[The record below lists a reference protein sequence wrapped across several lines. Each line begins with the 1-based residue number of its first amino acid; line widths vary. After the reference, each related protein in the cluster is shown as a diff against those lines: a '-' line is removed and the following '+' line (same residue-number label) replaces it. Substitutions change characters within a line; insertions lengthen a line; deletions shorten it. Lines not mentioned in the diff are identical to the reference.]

1 MDPKRVSRT
10 HFDQTF
16 KVLVVGNSMVGKS
29 VLMYRFVDDTYDTS
43 LTTTIGIDFKIKTI
57 DLDGKRIK
65 LQIWDTAGQERY
77 KNLTQNYYRG
87 AHGVML
93 VYDVTDKQSFEDV
106 KTWIR
111 SIDQNCDTSVQK
123 ILLGNKC
130 DLEDQRVV
138 SKESGQQL
146 AINYGLKFLE
156 TSSKESINVEEAF
169 TTIARD
175 IKAFHDQRMS
185 VLISDAQTITVD
197 PSAQKLKRRSKKKCC

>member
-1 MDPKRVSRT
+1 MDSKRVTRT

-65 LQIWDTAGQERY
+65 LQIWDTAGQDRY
-77 KNLTQNYYRG
+77 KTLTHNYYRG

-93 VYDVTDKQSFEDV
+93 VYDITDKKSFEDV

-138 SKESGQQL
+138 SKESGQQF

-185 VLISDAQTITVD
+185 VFISDAQTIKVD
-197 PSAQKLKRRSKKKCC
+197 PSAQKLIRISKKKCC

>member
-1 MDPKRVSRT
+1 
-10 HFDQTF
+10 
-16 KVLVVGNSMVGKS
+16 MVGKS
-29 VLMYRFVDDTYDTS
+29 VLMYRFVDNTYDTS

-93 VYDVTDKQSFEDV
+93 VYDVTDEQSFEDV

-130 DLEDQRVV
+130 DLEGV
-138 SKESGQQL
+138 
-146 AINYGLKFLE
+146 
-156 TSSKESINVEEAF
+156 
-169 TTIARD
+169 
-175 IKAFHDQRMS
+175 
-185 VLISDAQTITVD
+185 
-197 PSAQKLKRRSKKKCC
+197 SAQKSPSRVRDQDKRVTGRSKKVPQ